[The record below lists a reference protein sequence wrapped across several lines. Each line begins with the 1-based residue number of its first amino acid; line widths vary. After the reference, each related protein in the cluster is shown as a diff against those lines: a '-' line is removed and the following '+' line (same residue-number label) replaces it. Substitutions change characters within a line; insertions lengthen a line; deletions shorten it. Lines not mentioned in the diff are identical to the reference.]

1 MNKKTSA
8 GILLYRKE
16 ENQLQVFLVHTGGP
30 YGYNK
35 DNGYWSIPK
44 GEFGQND
51 NVFYTALR
59 EFKEETGISLSNIC
73 YKFLGK
79 HDQNPQKTV
88 YIWASEYNYDI
99 NEIKSN
105 TFTMEWPKGSGK
117 IKEFPEIDKGQWFNI
132 EEAKEK
138 ITKGQIYFLERLENG

>member
-59 EFKEETGISLSNIC
+59 EFKEETGLTIQTIKLRVVKEDLKNVIE
-73 YKFLGK
+73 KF
-79 HDQNPQKTV
+79 HPR
-88 YIWASEYNYDI
+88 E
-99 NEIKSN
+99 
-105 TFTMEWPKGSGK
+105 
-117 IKEFPEIDKGQWFNI
+117 I
-132 EEAKEK
+132 EEE
-138 ITKGQIYFLERLENG
+138 QDE